1 MLVRPLVLAAAL
13 TLASTTLAA
22 SAGDLDSALRP
33 QSATISRW
41 LGLAMERS
49 ATVRDLVSRIERA
62 DMIVYLE
69 IQPALEPG
77 LTACVTWMAAT
88 PTRRLVRVSLRP
100 GLRPADAVATVAHE
114 LQHVV
119 EVAEH
124 PEVRSSDALLA
135 LYRRIGHST
144 SGARRHFDTAAAVA
158 AGASARAEALAALS
172 AIDGVTS
179 A

>member
-1 MLVRPLVLAAAL
+1 MLAAVFSL
-13 TLASTTLAA
+13 GSTTLAA
-22 SAGDLDSALRP
+22 TAVDLDSPLRP

-41 LGLAMERS
+41 LALAMERS
-49 ATVRDLVSRIERA
+49 PTVRHLVSRIERA
-62 DMIVYLE
+62 DLIVYLE
-69 IQPALEPG
+69 IQPAIQPG

-100 GLRPADAVATVAHE
+100 GLRPADAVASVAHE

-144 SGARRHFDTAAAVA
+144 SAALRHFDTAAAVA
-158 AGASARAEALAALS
+158 AGVSARSEALAATS
-172 AIDGVTS
+172 AMDGVTS